1 MRAVAVFPKTREV
14 TLIDVE
20 EPQIAQPTEV
30 KLRMREVGI
39 CGTDREICAFQY
51 GTAPEGSD
59 YLILGHESLGEVVA
73 VGPEVRTLAVGD
85 LVVPTVRRPCSHED
99 CAACRA
105 NRADFCSTGDF
116 TERGIKGRHGF
127 LTDYVVDDARY
138 LHRVPPTLR
147 AGAVLTEPLTIA
159 EKAAIQARHIQQRMP
174 WVNFSGS
181 HEQHGADYNAA
192 VLGAGPVGLLA
203 AMTLSVLG
211 FRTYV
216 YDRRPAPN
224 PKSDL
229 VESIGATYITAED
242 TSTRFADLIGH
253 VHFIYEATGVSR
265 VAFQAIRALGPNSI
279 LVFTGV
285 PGSQAHQE
293 LDTDTLMRHMVL
305 NNQVILGT
313 VNADDEAYE
322 MALRHIQDFTGRWPQ
337 AVAALISGRYPLD
350 AFRDVLLGKSGGI
363 KNVLTLA

>member
-1 MRAVAVFPKTREV
+1 
-14 TLIDVE
+14 
-20 EPQIAQPTEV
+20 
-30 KLRMREVGI
+30 
-39 CGTDREICAFQY
+39 
-51 GTAPEGSD
+51 
-59 YLILGHESLGEVVA
+59 
-73 VGPEVRTLAVGD
+73 
-85 LVVPTVRRPCSHED
+85 
-99 CAACRA
+99 
-105 NRADFCSTGDF
+105 
-116 TERGIKGRHGF
+116 
-127 LTDYVVDDARY
+127 
-138 LHRVPPTLR
+138 
-147 AGAVLTEPLTIA
+147 
-159 EKAAIQARHIQQRMP
+159 MP
-174 WVNFSGS
+174 WLDFSRP

-203 AMTLSVLG
+203 AMGLSAAG

-242 TSTRFADLIGH
+242 TSTTFADLIGH

-285 PGSQAHQE
+285 PGGTQSHQE

-322 MALRHIQDFTGRWPQ
+322 MALRHIQGFAERWPR
-337 AVAALISGRYPLD
+337 AIEGVITGRYPLG
-350 AFRDVLLGKSGGI
+350 AFRDVLLGKSDGI
-363 KNVLTLA
+363 KSVLTLP

>member
-20 EPQIAQPTEV
+20 EPQIARPTEV

-51 GTAPEGSD
+51 GTPPEGAD
-59 YLILGHESLGEVVA
+59 YLILGHEALGEVVA
-73 VGPEVRTLAVGD
+73 MGPEVRDLAVGD
-85 LVVPTVRRPCSHED
+85 LVVPMVRRPCAHDD
-99 CAACRA
+99 CAPCRA

-127 LTDYVVDDARY
+127 LADYVVDDAQY
-138 LHRVPPTLR
+138 MHRAPPALR
-147 AGAVLTEPLTIA
+147 PVAVLTEPLTIA
-159 EKAAIQARHIQQRMP
+159 EKAVIQARHIQQRMP
-174 WVNFSGS
+174 WLDFSRPR
-181 HEQHGADYNAA
+181 EWHGADYTAA

-203 AMTLSVLG
+203 AMGLSAMG

-216 YDRRPAPN
+216 YDRHPAPN

-229 VESIGATYITAED
+229 VESIGATYVTAED

-253 VHFIYEATGVSR
+253 VHFIYEATGVSHI
-265 VAFQAIRALGPNSI
+265 AFQAIRALGPNSI

-285 PGSQAHQE
+285 PGTQAHQE

-322 MALRHIQDFTGRWPQ
+322 MALRHIQGFTERWPQ
-337 AVAALISGRYPLD
+337 AVDALISGRYPLD
-350 AFRDVLLGKSGGI
+350 AFRDLLLGKSGGI